1 MLNPLPRYLQADEF
15 CSQWAV
21 GVVLY
26 EFIYGF
32 PPFHDET
39 PEKVFDNIVS
49 RRINWFEDQME
60 LSPEARDL
68 MERLMCTDPGRR
80 LGAHGA
86 CEIKTHPFFAG
97 LDWNTIA
104 TVEANFVP
112 NVTDPESTDYFDARG
127 AVSEVFF
134 EDDAPSG
141 DNVVPKEASESDGK
155 ATGGLEQP
163 IELDGSASTGD
174 DFGTFTF
181 KNLPVLKQAND
192 DVIKKLRRES
202 ILASEQAGPRD
213 RRLSVALDRKKTKN
227 RAASVAEVS
236 RFSCQ
241 DDGRQ

>member
-1 MLNPLPRYLQADEF
+1 
-15 CSQWAV
+15 
-21 GVVLY
+21 
-26 EFIYGF
+26 
-32 PPFHDET
+32 
-39 PEKVFDNIVS
+39 
-49 RRINWFEDQME
+49 ME

-86 CEIKTHPFFAG
+86 YEIKSHPFFTG
-97 LDWNTIA
+97 LDWHTIA

-127 AVSEVFF
+127 AVAEVFF

-141 DNVVPKEASESDGK
+141 EKAAPKDGRSAPIGK
-155 ATGGLEQP
+155 QTGGLDEP
-163 IELDGSASTGD
+163 IDLDSSTQAGD

-202 ILASEQAGPRD
+202 ILASEQSGPRD

-227 RAASVAEVS
+227 RASSVAEVS
-236 RFSCQ
+236 P
-241 DDGRQ
+241 GLVNLAKEPN